1 MSGAHV
7 TVTTT
12 EARGCTIV
20 EFAGELDIYTAPS
33 LGEAISGA
41 VREGNYD
48 LVIDLTSVVFIDS
61 TGLGVLVGALK
72 HVNECNGSLQL
83 VCNQDRLLK
92 IFRARQVSSGCSSSA
107 TPSRPQ

>member
-48 LVIDLTSVVFIDS
+48 SF
-61 TGLGVLVGALK
+61 
-72 HVNECNGSLQL
+72 H
-83 VCNQDRLLK
+83 
-92 IFRARQVSSGCSSSA
+92 
-107 TPSRPQ
+107 